1 MENILIQL
9 FEQIKQAFGLH
20 QSVLLIFFLFLVF
33 ILRDK
38 IDAILLTI
46 FSFKKDLK
54 NDNEEFLKVLKE
66 EVEDIKETHIKILE
80 LVELFNRHKTT
91 EEIIEKDIEKNLT
104 ELKLQLSE
112 LDKENKKDLKE
123 VKIELLNKIEQLEKS
138 IEKLAK
144 IIKKSSGI
152 PDIEE

>member
-1 MENILIQL
+1 MENFLIQI
-9 FEQIKQAFGLH
+9 FEQTKQAFGLH
-20 QSVLLIFFLFLVF
+20 QSVILIFFLFLVF

-38 IDAILLTI
+38 IDAILSTI
-46 FSFKKDLK
+46 FSSRKDLK
-54 NDNEEFLKVLKE
+54 NDNEEILNLLKE
-66 EVEDIKETHIKILE
+66 EVKDIKDTHNKIIE
-80 LVELFNRHKTT
+80 LVKLFDRHKTT
-91 EEIIEKDIEKNLT
+91 EEIIEKDIEKNLA
-104 ELKLQLSE
+104 ELKLQLTE

-152 PDIEE
+152 PDIE